1 METYIVEDIIQESG
15 FRILSKETTGFATEL
30 ISKRILRGLITQA
43 ITGNIKIERLVNV
56 DNADT
61 VVDVSEPACR
71 VRIQQCTV
79 VTYVVNV
86 LCRCCELP
94 LFGDCVRSSFDCVY
108 ACSIES
114 FLVLLSLAQHYS
126 FVNKLCRLSIEFSLT
141 VIVTQVG
148 LFNAL
153 DFPALQ

>member
-15 FRILSKETTGFATEL
+15 FRILSKETTGFAGCV
-30 ISKRILRGLITQA
+30 K
-43 ITGNIKIERLVNV
+43 RLVNV

-71 VRIQQCTV
+71 
-79 VTYVVNV
+79 
-86 LCRCCELP
+86 
-94 LFGDCVRSSFDCVY
+94 SS
-108 ACSIES
+108 
-114 FLVLLSLAQHYS
+114 LVLLSLAQHYS
-126 FVNKLCRLSIEFSLT
+126 FMNKLCRLSIEFSLT

-148 LFNAL
+148 LSNAL

>member
-15 FRILSKETTGFATEL
+15 FRILSKEITDFA
-30 ISKRILRGLITQA
+30 
-43 ITGNIKIERLVNV
+43 RLVNV

-71 VRIQQCTV
+71 
-79 VTYVVNV
+79 
-86 LCRCCELP
+86 
-94 LFGDCVRSSFDCVY
+94 SSV
-108 ACSIES
+108 
-114 FLVLLSLAQHYS
+114 VLLSLAQHYL

-148 LFNAL
+148 LSNAL
-153 DFPALQ
+153 DFAALQ